1 MEVIQDRPAHLDCSE
16 LMRLSEAILKPTKL
30 VEVCLTM
37 MMTLKVLLKANLRKP
52 KRTKRRL
59 RLRKEDYLTIWM
71 TLTAT
76 TFKRKTH
83 PQLQVRMLQ
92 KNQTYLTTLMNRMEI
107 LLCLLQNQVWCRR
120 NNQLPPIKSLHSLI
134 RMIVMSL

>member
-16 LMRLSEAILKPTKL
+16 LMRLSEALPKPSKL

-37 MMTLKVLLKANLRKP
+37 MTTLRVLLKANLRRP
-52 KRTKRRL
+52 KRTKRHL

-71 TLTAT
+71 TLTVT

-83 PQLQVRMLQ
+83 PQLQVRPLQ
-92 KNQTYLTTLMNRMEI
+92 KNQTCLTLMNRMEI
-107 LLCLLQNQVWCRR
+107 LLCLLQNQVWCKRIS
-120 NNQLPPIKSLHSLI
+120 QLPPIKSLHYLI
-134 RMIVMSL
+134 RKIVMSP

>member
-16 LMRLSEAILKPTKL
+16 LMRLSEALPKPSKL

-37 MMTLKVLLKANLRKP
+37 MTTLKVLLKANLRKP
-52 KRTKRRL
+52 KRTKRCL

-83 PQLQVRMLQ
+83 PQLQVRPLQ
-92 KNQTYLTTLMNRMEI
+92 KNQTYLTLMNRMEI

-120 NNQLPPIKSLHSLI
+120 INRLPPIKSPHSLI

>member
-16 LMRLSEAILKPTKL
+16 LMRLSEALPKPSKL

-37 MMTLKVLLKANLRKP
+37 MTTLKVLLKANLRKP

-59 RLRKEDYLTIWM
+59 QLRKEDYLTIWM
-71 TLTAT
+71 TLTVT

-83 PQLQVRMLQ
+83 PQLQVKPLQ
-92 KNQTYLTTLMNRMEI
+92 KNQTCLTLMNRMEI

-120 NNQLPPIKSLHSLI
+120 INQLPLIKSLHFLI
-134 RMIVMSL
+134 RIVMSL